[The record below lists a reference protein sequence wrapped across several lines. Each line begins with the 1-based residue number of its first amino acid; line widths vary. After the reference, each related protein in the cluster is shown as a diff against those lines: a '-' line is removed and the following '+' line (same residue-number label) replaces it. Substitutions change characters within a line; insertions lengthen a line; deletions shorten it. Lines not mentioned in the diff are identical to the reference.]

1 MVRQQVI
8 GQGPGRREG
17 VRQPVATLTPPAP
30 PSLDRLVV
38 HDPSTVPAEPSAD
51 LMYKHRVRPIESLKT
66 LWDHR
71 EIIYTLTERDFR
83 AQYKQATLGIL
94 WAFISPVL
102 MLGFMIIVFS
112 RVKSFGSEG
121 LPYALYAFT
130 GILCWNFFSNSLG
143 NGGVSLLNNKALLAK
158 TQFPR
163 ECFPLENM
171 CLAGINSM
179 TSWIPLALIFVI
191 DQRAPQPEGLW
202 VPLLMAIEIVF
213 AAGVTMAIAGL
224 IIQMRD
230 LVQVLPLITTMGLF
244 ATPVIWPYSKI
255 PAKFRLFG
263 GHSKAVLDKHGHL
276 VHHLVGGFTVNL
288 QVVYGFFNPVGP
300 VIDQAR
306 WTLLL
311 GHSPEWSLIEAASL
325 GAVLYLY
332 FGYRIFKRLEVNFAD
347 IA

>member
-1 MVRQQVI
+1 MAAVT
-8 GQGPGRREG
+8 
-17 VRQPVATLTPPAP
+17 APAP
-30 PSLDRLVV
+30 PSLDSLVL
-38 HDPSTVPAEPSAD
+38 HDPSALPAEPPPE
-51 LMYKHRVRPIESLKT
+51 LRYHHKVHPVESLKT
-66 LWDHR
+66 LWRHR

-94 WAFISPVL
+94 WAVISPVL
-102 MLGFMIIVFS
+102 TLILMIIVFS

-121 LPYALYAFT
+121 LPYALYAFV
-130 GILCWNFFSNSLG
+130 GILCWNFFASSLG
-143 NGGVSLLNNKALLAK
+143 SGGQSLLNNKALMAK

-171 CLAGINSM
+171 CLSAINTV
-179 TSWIPLALIFVI
+179 TSWIPLAILFIIFG
-191 DQRAPQPEGLW
+191 RAPRWAGVY
-202 VPLLMAIEIVF
+202 VPLLMVIEVVF
-213 AAGVTMAIAGL
+213 AAGVTLAVAGL

-230 LVQVLPLITTMGLF
+230 LVQVLPIITTMGLF

-255 PAKFRLFG
+255 PANFHVAG
-263 GHSKAVLDKHGHL
+263 GHVVTVVNKHGQA
-276 VHHLVGGFTVNL
+276 VHHVVGGFTVNL

-306 WTLLL
+306 RTLMLGLQPQWTLV
-311 GHSPEWSLIEAASL
+311 GAAAL
-325 GAVLYLY
+325 GATICLY